1 MAKYL
6 SIIDTAYRANIE
18 EQDDP
23 HVWFTQAMKNGG
35 AEVSILLR
43 GDAVTYVARGQDAS
57 GLSFGSRTVKG
68 PNLTRDLKAV
78 VDKHIALFVVA
89 DDLVDRGIATSAL
102 LPGVELV
109 QRKDVARLIE
119 SHDRL
124 ISW

>member
-43 GDAVTYVARGQDAS
+43 GDAVTYAMRGQDAS
-57 GLSFGSRTVKG
+57 GLQFGARAVKG
-68 PNLTRDLKAV
+68 PNLTRDLAAV
-78 VDKHIALFVVA
+78 AAKQIPLFVVA
-89 DDLVDRGIATSAL
+89 DDLTDRGINSSDL

-119 SHDRL
+119 AHDRL